1 MDESNVTHESKKC
14 CGAVGEGIDRLSL
27 YIRVRD
33 EYVPNY
39 YTLPFRGC
47 SWKICDE
54 RSVKPVGDT
63 AVSITRTSAVRT

>member
-33 EYVPNY
+33 EYAPND
-39 YTLPFRGC
+39 YTPLFGAGGGKNARKG
-47 SWKICDE
+47 
-54 RSVKPVGDT
+54 RSNLL
-63 AVSITRTSAVRT
+63 ATRP